1 MSVDVRT
8 RLDNMR
14 LGAFHRHLIV
24 VGGLGIMFDALDVGI
39 LSFVLAALILAWH
52 LGPVTIGVMG
62 SINLVGMA
70 IGAAV
75 AGSLADRYGR
85 RTVFMWTLFLYSI
98 ATGVAGFATSALF
111 LIVMRFIVGLGLG
124 GELPV
129 TTTLVAEFLPA
140 GQRGR
145 GIVWLESFW
154 ALGSLVAAVIA
165 YFLIPV
171 FTWRIGFFIGA
182 LPALYI
188 LYLRRGIPE
197 SPRYLWQ
204 AGARDEAA
212 LVTRM
217 VRGERPASA
226 SRSPTS
232 EGLPLR
238 VLLNSAHRRTTVSLW
253 LLWLM
258 MNFAYYGMF
267 LWLPSVLALRGMSL
281 VHSFLYVLLV
291 TLCEIPG
298 YLSAAWL
305 VERWGRRPVLLVYL
319 LLAAGAATAFGLAQT
334 PGQVLGFGML
344 LGFMNLGAWGATYA
358 YTSEQYPTLLRARGN
373 GFAMGVGRIGG
384 VAGPILVG
392 YLLAAKVGTMGI
404 FGIFA
409 AAQLVALVASAL
421 VGRETRGMTL
431 EEIADEA

>member
-8 RLDNMR
+8 RLDEMR
-14 LGAFHRHLIV
+14 LGAFHRRLIV

-75 AGSLADRYGR
+75 AGTLADRYGR

-98 ATGVAGFATSALF
+98 ATGIAGFATSALF

-145 GIVWLESFW
+145 GVVWLESFW

-204 AGARDEAA
+204 VGARDEAA
-212 LVTRM
+212 RVTRM
-217 VRGERPASA
+217 VRGEHPASA
-226 SRSPTS
+226 SRSPAAA
-232 EGLPLR
+232 GVPLR
-238 VLLNSAHRRTTVSLW
+238 VLLARAHRRTTISLW

-267 LWLPSVLALRGMSL
+267 LWLPSVLALRGMGL

-291 TLCEIPG
+291 TVCEIPG

-384 VAGPILVG
+384 VAGPLLVG
-392 YLLAAKVGTMGI
+392 YLLAGKVGTTGI

-431 EEIADEA
+431 EEIADES

>member
-1 MSVDVRT
+1 MSVDVRR
-8 RLDNMR
+8 RLDAMQ
-14 LGAFHRHLIV
+14 LGPFHRRLIV
-24 VGGLGIMFDALDVGI
+24 VGGLGILFDAMDVGI
-39 LSFVLAALILAWH
+39 LSFVMAALILAWR

-70 IGAAV
+70 VGAAL
-75 AGSLADRYGR
+75 AGTFADRFGR
-85 RTVFMWTLFLYSI
+85 RAVFLWTLALYSI
-98 ATGVAGFATSALF
+98 ATGVAGLATSAVF

-129 TTTLVAEFLPA
+129 TTTLVAEFLPS
-140 GQRGR
+140 GVRGR
-145 GIVWLESFW
+145 GVVWLESFW
-154 ALGSLVAAVIA
+154 AVGSLVAAILA

-171 FTWRIGFFIGA
+171 FGWRIGFFIGA
-182 LPALYI
+182 LPALYTI
-188 LYLRRGIPE
+188 YLRRGIPE

-204 AGARDEAA
+204 VGAREEAV
-212 LVTRM
+212 LVARM
-217 VRGERPASA
+217 ASGERPASA
-226 SRSPTS
+226 SRSPAS
-232 EGLPLR
+232 ERVPLGK
-238 VLLNSAHRRTTVSLW
+238 LLAPEHRRTTISLW

-305 VERWGRRPVLLVYL
+305 VERWGRRPVLLTYL
-319 LLAAGAATAFGLAQT
+319 FLAAGAATAFGFAAT
-334 PGQVLGFGML
+334 PGQVLLFGCL
-344 LGFMNLGAWGATYA
+344 LGFTNLGAWGATYA

-384 VAGPILVG
+384 VVGPVLVG
-392 YLLAAKVGTMGI
+392 YLLAGHAGTLT
-404 FGIFA
+404 IFA
-409 AAQLVALVASAL
+409 IFAGAQIVALVASAL
-421 VGRETRGMTL
+421 VGRETRGLTL
-431 EEIADEA
+431 EEIANET